1 MLTTKTLGFQE
12 VSDMLYHERNP
23 QIISREEIM
32 KFLEVYPTAR
42 TLIALMH
49 EFDYILTKSKSL
61 KALSK
66 WVGKASKFKGL
77 NSFLNGIERD
87 WDAVKNS
94 LCYSYSNGLIESKVN
109 KTKLFKRNMESVISP
124 HYIR

>member
-1 MLTTKTLGFQE
+1 
-12 VSDMLYHERNP
+12 
-23 QIISREEIM
+23 
-32 KFLEVYPTAR
+32 
-42 TLIALMH
+42 MH

-87 WDAVKNS
+87 WDAVNNS
-94 LCYSYSNGLIESKVN
+94 LCCSYSNGLIESKVN
-109 KTKLFKRNMESVISP
+109 KTKLFKRNMYGRCSFKTLRNKAIIYDS
-124 HYIR
+124 IFQ